1 MTDTQQK
8 EVAATT
14 PSNNNKNINNTSN
27 YNTGIPEHID
37 KKHWDEWMISGVRN
51 KIISKNVS
59 SIKDPS
65 EVDKLLNRNNKSRW
79 KHSDSLIPCWSVRG
93 VDPQTGEPTLL
104 GVQVKPDTPILDKQG
119 KLRKYLG
126 ASDYEAAPLFLEVE
140 NPTFWQEIIADKLQ
154 PIIITEG
161 AKKAGAGL
169 SISYPTIS
177 IPGVSTCKKNGRLH
191 ELLKLFAGYGRTFY
205 LCFDNDVI
213 VKKPVQNAMLGMA
226 KDLSATGSKVMI
238 IELPPGELKGMDDF
252 ISQNGKEEFDKL
264 VENAKTIEEWRKHL
278 EEEWVKQ
285 QLEDGEQTKCKLKR
299 QFEIIRDGWG
309 DGLRLNQMKNHIELA
324 GQALD
329 LDQIRLH
336 MVLEFEE
343 AVPIGDAQA
352 IVSMLASQKS
362 YHPVADYLE
371 NVAQAYPDV
380 DTSIL
385 DNLATRY
392 FGSDN
397 ELHNI
402 YMKKTLISAVAR
414 IKQPGCRVES
424 VPILVN
430 PRQGIGKSTF
440 WRNLFGEDWF
450 SDDMGDANEKDERM
464 KLHNFWCLE
473 WSEFENVYKKKDV
486 SALKKFITTKTDSFR
501 TPYARTVKEYPRRS
515 ILVGTTNE
523 QQILADPTGSRR
535 FWVMPVKGAI
545 PVDQVAAERDLLWAA
560 AYALYKTG
568 EKWQLS
574 SEQEELREE
583 LNKDFQVVDPWL
595 EKIQAYLEGKDLVT
609 LPELFNVLEIEVA
622 RQDIG
627 LSKRIGAVMN
637 RLEWEDERKRSSG
650 KWVRQW
656 TKKNQKVGFFTGSSG
671 STGSASECVAH
682 NTSLKYT
689 YPDGGNHEIEGN
701 PEVAQNTVL
710 NNTLIYGISPTDN
723 TQQELQ
729 PIISQPDPVDPVKKP
744 TFQKIFERDQEPN
757 FIENIIQQ
765 EFYVGQFAWSIS
777 LDKEVRV
784 TKIYPSVK
792 KADVIIAGDPINKPR
807 LLYSDLCP
815 SKPKFLRG
823 DEVEV
828 LLGEHKGKAL
838 IVDFAEKEQY
848 WLRKSVKGFQSPI
861 GPFDPEQ
868 LKLVKVR

>member
-1 MTDTQQK
+1 MTSTQQK
-8 EVAATT
+8 EVALTT

-37 KKHWDEWMISGVRN
+37 KKHWDEWMISGVSK
-51 KIISKNVS
+51 KIIANNVRT
-59 SIKDPS
+59 IKDAL

-79 KHSDSLIPCWSVRG
+79 KHSNNLIPAWAVSG

-104 GVQVKPDTPILDKQG
+104 GVQVKPDTPILNKQG
-119 KLRKYLG
+119 KLQKYLS
-126 ASDYEAAPLFLEVE
+126 ASDYQLAPLFLDTGIEG
-140 NPTFWQEIIADKLQ
+140 FWQEIINDKSK

-161 AKKAGAGL
+161 AKKAAAGL
-169 SISYPTIS
+169 SIDYITIS
-177 IPGVSTCKKNGRLH
+177 VPGVSTCRKDGRLH
-191 ELLKLFAGYGRTFY
+191 DLLKLFTGFGRTCY
-205 LCFDNDVI
+205 LCFDNDIV
-213 VKKPVQNAMLGMA
+213 VKKPVQNAMTGLA
-226 KDLSATGSKVMI
+226 KELSATGSKVMI
-238 IELPPGELKGMDDF
+238 INLPPGDNKGMDDF
-252 ISQNGKEEFDKL
+252 ISHNGKEEFGKL
-264 VENAKTIEEWRKHL
+264 IENAQTIEEWRKELDEQWLKNQL
-278 EEEWVKQ
+278 EE
-285 QLEDGEQTKCKLKR
+285 GEETKCKLKR

-309 DGLRLNQMKNHIELA
+309 EGLRLNQMKNQIELA

-336 MVLEFEE
+336 MVLEFGE

-352 IVSMLASQKS
+352 IVQMLASQNA

-380 DTSIL
+380 DLSIL

-392 FGSDN
+392 FGSEN

-402 YMKKTLISAVAR
+402 YMKKVLISAVAR
-414 IKQPGCRVES
+414 INQPGCRVES

-486 SALKKFITTKTDSFR
+486 SALKKFITTKTDSYR
-501 TPYARTVKEYPRRS
+501 TPYSRTVKEYPRRS

-523 QQILADPTGSRR
+523 QEILADPTGSRR
-535 FWVMPVKGAI
+535 FWVIPVKGII
-545 PVDQVAAERDLLWAA
+545 PVEQLLKERDLLWAA

-568 EKWQLS
+568 ETWKLT
-574 SEQEELREE
+574 SEQEQLGEE
-583 LNKDFQVVDPWL
+583 LNKQFQVIDPWT
-595 EKIQAYLEGKDLVT
+595 EKIQEYIQHRDVIT
-609 LPELFNVLEIEVA
+609 LNEIFRCLDIETA

-627 LSKRIGAVMN
+627 TTKRISAIFS
-637 RLEWEDERKRSSG
+637 RLGWETERKRENGS
-650 KWVRQW
+650 WIRQW
-656 TKKNQKVGFFTGSSG
+656 VKKTEKFGFPSGSSG
-671 STGSASECVAH
+671 SSGSNLGINESVAKENQH
-682 NTSLKYT
+682 QIDVSTETSVKPSYVV
-689 YPDGGNHEIEGN
+689 GKE
-701 PEVAQNTVL
+701 PEK
-710 NNTLIYGISPTDN
+710 N
-723 TQQELQ
+723 TQFHLDQVDQSQQAFQ
-729 PIISQPDPVDPVKKP
+729 PIDPDDPEEK
-744 TFQKIFERDQEPN
+744 PN
-757 FIENIIQQ
+757 FPENIVKQ
-765 EFYVGQFAWSIS
+765 EFYVGQFAWALS
-777 LDKEVRV
+777 LDKEIRI
-784 TKIYPSVK
+784 TKIYPSAK

-828 LLGEHKGKAL
+828 LHGQHKAQTL
-838 IVDFAEKEQY
+838 MVDFAEKEQY
-848 WLRKSVKGFQSPI
+848 WLRKSAKGFQTPI

-868 LKLVKVR
+868 LKLVKAR